1 VALLQTISRTLKRL
15 YIKGIPFGL
24 PAFGKALFDGLSAE
38 FSRVDDLKNKV
49 KNSVVPND
57 NMSADTIDDY
67 EKRYGVNGIWML
79 SNQERI
85 QKIIA
90 KASENGSGGPD
101 WLEDLIQASGFDLYV
116 IVNQPD
122 SESTFPQY
130 GDFQYGDVQYGGLVS
145 YTDPRNIDGELIAS
159 SPVSNLGGLYLEYG
173 DFQYGDVQ
181 YGTIQEGTSYP
192 RPKPFIIPS
201 DPDRWGYV
209 FFVSPFEDRLA
220 GPSELAQIQQ
230 EEYDFLVNL
239 ILESKF
245 TRNWCILQ
253 AESV

>member
-24 PAFGKALFDGLSAE
+24 PVFGKALFDGLSAE

-67 EKRYGVNGIWML
+67 EKRYGVNGIGML
-79 SNQERI
+79 SNQEGI

-122 SESTFPQY
+122 SESSYPQY

-145 YTDPRNIDGELIAS
+145 YKDPRNIDGELIAS
-159 SPVSNLGGLYLEYG
+159 SPVSDIGGLYLEYG

-181 YGTIQEGTSYP
+181 YGTIQDGASYP
-192 RPKPFIIPS
+192 RPKPFIISS
-201 DPDRWGYV
+201 DPNRWGYI
-209 FFVSPFEDRLA
+209 FFVSPFEERLA

-253 AESV
+253 AEAV